1 MPAAAFIELNQVVI
15 SNSNLILNITEAP
28 STQLRIGI
36 VRRYDLNVNFE
47 VGSKMEDTSNTNKEQ
62 NFFEKFGLEVTSGE
76 VEVGQTYPIY
86 GMITKLL
93 DETPG
98 KVVVEINFSI
108 RANMAI
114 PEAEKIN
121 LLKERAFEP
130 GIFVSTVTSKENG
143 ISVDCNT
150 VVFGRRQQFSA

>member
-1 MPAAAFIELNQVVI
+1 
-15 SNSNLILNITEAP
+15 
-28 STQLRIGI
+28 
-36 VRRYDLNVNFE
+36 
-47 VGSKMEDTSNTNKEQ
+47 MESENKEQ
-62 NFFEKFGLEVTSGE
+62 NFFEKFGLEVASGE

-98 KVVVEINFSI
+98 KVVVELNFSI
-108 RANMAI
+108 RANMSI
-114 PEAEKIN
+114 PETDKIN

-130 GIFVSTVTSKENG
+130 GIFVSTVTSKDDG
-143 ISVDCNT
+143 IAVDCNT